1 MIRHNATVDINI
13 TLYKWL
19 TLVIIIF
26 NSFIPNI
33 LTIFPAESALRIIFF
48 FSPHPFFFFFR
59 VWFCFSVVNINQT
72 LPVRQAAKN
81 RPTSSY
87 HRGVSLP
94 RRPPRGEAA
103 ALPTP
108 VQVQVNT
115 YNPHNPEKNCNS
127 SMYQI
132 SVSLAKVFWS
142 VYGFLMFFFFFFKAL
157 FCWLHR
163 WFALIF
169 FFFFETVE
177 VRGAF
182 GVFFGG
188 VLFSFVFFLSHLLG
202 FCF

>member
-1 MIRHNATVDINI
+1 MIRHNVTADINI

-26 NSFIPNI
+26 YSFIPNI
-33 LTIFPAESALRIIFF
+33 FTIFSRRNSSANYIF
-48 FSPHPFFFFFR
+48 FSPPPPFFFCRFW

-94 RRPPRGEAA
+94 RRSPRGEAA
-103 ALPTP
+103 ALQTP

-132 SVSLAKVFWS
+132 SMSLAKVFWS
-142 VYGFLMFFFFFFKAL
+142 VNGFFLMFNF
-157 FCWLHR
+157 
-163 WFALIF
+163 
-169 FFFFETVE
+169 
-177 VRGAF
+177 
-182 GVFFGG
+182 
-188 VLFSFVFFLSHLLG
+188 
-202 FCF
+202 